1 MECEPYGALNLNQN
15 NVKYL
20 GLQIVSQMQLQFI
33 SSLIIIKLV
42 SPTKITLTCLQILAV
57 QKSIAIK

>member
-42 SPTKITLTCLQILAV
+42 SPTKITCLQILAV